1 MIVYLIKYNTWLRN
15 MSICSTF
22 EKAKEDIIDYV
33 NNNQLG
39 ELDWDL
45 EDIKR
50 DFEETTTELFGFD
63 TWEEGLRLCDYDRID
78 EFLGDFASIEK
89 ITVDESLWKS

>member
-1 MIVYLIKYNTWLRN
+1 MVLYLVQYDSWDCNA
-15 MSICSTF
+15 SIFSTF

-33 NNNQLG
+33 KSG
-39 ELDWDL
+39 VELIWDL
-45 EDIKR
+45 ER
-50 DFEETTTELFGFD
+50 VVAAFEEVTTEFFGFD

-89 ITVDESLWKS
+89 ITVDKSLWKP